1 MWCATLTF
9 RLFRKRASKRTAPQ
23 RAEKT
28 KQVTSS
34 AAIGRVSPSLT
45 EEGLSG
51 RNAAEHAA
59 ARSTKLTSPSPSEN
73 RAPHAP
79 AIEFDF
85 TYGDRPRGSF
95 PEVAWR
101 KLTGD
106 ALFSVDSKANAY
118 GDGLGEMELRAE
130 IARRIHA
137 TRGVNCDPEQIV
149 LQAGTQAALGN
160 LLDLFDPMRDGVA
173 IENPGYDGAMAVFRN
188 RGFRI
193 TPLPVCPDTT
203 EAQQDAFASSLYASG
218 AKLTFCTPSNQFP
231 LGMTMPLSMRVRLI
245 KWAAERD
252 GYILEDDYC
261 REFRYTE
268 PTHTKSAIAR
278 HTKSCDIYGHILK
291 GTLTSAA
298 HELSRAATATARSL
312 AREIRSSLLPRPLAF
327 PKGTLPIHER
337 RILG

>member
-23 RAEKT
+23 RAENQT
-28 KQVTSS
+28 GHLIRGHR
-34 AAIGRVSPSLT
+34 A
-45 EEGLSG
+45 SG
-51 RNAAEHAA
+51 PVAHRRGAQ
-59 ARSTKLTSPSPSEN
+59 RQKRR
-73 RAPHAP
+73 RACSRAQYEAHKPVAFRKPRPHAP

-85 TYGDRPRGSF
+85 TYGDRPRGRF
-95 PEVAWR
+95 PESRGA
-101 KLTGD
+101 
-106 ALFSVDSKANAY
+106 SS
-118 GDGLGEMELRAE
+118 RAMRFFRSTAKRTHTAMDWAKWSCAPK

-137 TRGVNCDPEQIV
+137 TRGVNCDPEQVV

-252 GYILEDDYC
+252 GYIFGRRLLP
-261 REFRYTE
+261 RIPIHRA
-268 PTHTKSAIAR
+268 THTKPAIAR
-278 HTKSCDIYGHILK
+278 HTKSCDI
-291 GTLTSAA
+291 
-298 HELSRAATATARSL
+298 
-312 AREIRSSLLPRPLAF
+312 
-327 PKGTLPIHER
+327 
-337 RILG
+337 